1 MRHPGG
7 WVLVV
12 AAALASG
19 CATAQNYL
27 EPDQP
32 VYHGSFAPPA
42 ADRPAA
48 DTIRVVTYN
57 IEVGAH
63 VAEATE
69 VLRSRAELRPA
80 DVFLLQEM
88 DEPGVRAIAEALS
101 LGYVYVPSS
110 HHTKRGRDI
119 GNAIL
124 SPWPIE
130 ESWKVR
136 LPHLA
141 RVSGHA
147 RSAVGAR
154 VRIGDRS
161 VRVYSLHLATLIGL
175 SKHDRREQLEAVI
188 AHASTSAE
196 PVLIAGDFNGKDM
209 AKYLSQR
216 GFTWATR
223 GIGQTSTLLRF
234 SFDHVLVRGLVPAAE
249 PGHGVLRDVPQG
261 ISDHFPVWTLLRF
274 E

>member
-1 MRHPGG
+1 MRLPGG
-7 WVLVV
+7 WAVV
-12 AAALASG
+12 SVALASG
-19 CATAQNYL
+19 CATTAHNYL

-32 VYHGSFAPPA
+32 LYQGSFAPPV
-42 ADRPAA
+42 ADRPVP

-57 IEVGAH
+57 IQVGVH

-69 VLRSRAELRPA
+69 VLRNRSELSQA
-80 DVFLLQEM
+80 DIILLQEM
-88 DEPGVRAIAEALS
+88 DEPGVRAIAEALAI
-101 LGYVYVPSS
+101 GYVYVPSS
-110 HHTKRGRDI
+110 RHLKRGRDI

-130 ESWKVR
+130 ERWKVR

-154 VRIGDRS
+154 VRIGERS
-161 VRVYSLHLATLIGL
+161 LRVYSLHLATLIGL
-175 SKHDRREQLEAVI
+175 SKGQRREQLEAVV
-188 AHASTSAE
+188 AHASASHE
-196 PVLIAGDFNGKDM
+196 PVVIAGDFNGKDM
-209 AKYLSQR
+209 AKHLSER
-216 GFTWATR
+216 GFVWATR
-223 GIGQTSTLLRF
+223 GIGRTSTLLRF
-234 SFDHVLVRGLVPAAE
+234 SFDHVLVRGLVPAAD
-249 PGHGVLRDVPQG
+249 PGHGVLRDVPKG

>member
-1 MRHPGG
+1 MRSPAG
-7 WVLVV
+7 WAVVL
-12 AAALASG
+12 AAAFLSG
-19 CATAQNYL
+19 CATAHNYL

-32 VYHGSFAPPA
+32 LYQGSFAPPA
-42 ADRPAA
+42 VDRPGP

-69 VLRSRAELRPA
+69 VLRDRSELRAA
-80 DVFLLQEM
+80 DVVLLQEM

-110 HHTKRGRDI
+110 RHTKQDRDI

-130 ESWKVR
+130 ERWKVR

-154 VRIGDRS
+154 LRIGGRS
-161 VRVYSLHLATLIGL
+161 LRVYSLHLATLIGL
-175 SKHDRREQLEAVI
+175 GKGQRRDQLEAVI
-188 AHASTSAE
+188 AHASASTD
-196 PVLIAGDFNGKDM
+196 PVVIAGDFNGKDM
-209 AKYLSQR
+209 ARHLARR
-216 GFTWATR
+216 GFVWPTR
-223 GIGQTSTLLRF
+223 GIGRTSTLLRF
-234 SFDHVLVRGLVPAAE
+234 SFDHVLVRGLAPAAD
-249 PGHGVLRDVPQG
+249 PGRGVVRDVPKG
-261 ISDHFPVWTLLRF
+261 ISDHFPVWTSLRF

>member
-1 MRHPGG
+1 MSG
-7 WVLVV
+7 L
-12 AAALASG
+12 LASA
-19 CATAQNYL
+19 CATAHNYL
-27 EPDQP
+27 EPAQP
-32 VYHGSFAPPA
+32 VYEGSFAPP
-42 ADRPAA
+42 PAERSVPDA
-48 DTIRVVTYN
+48 LRVVTYN

-63 VAEATE
+63 VKEATD
-69 VLRSRAELRPA
+69 VLQHRPELSQA
-80 DVFLLQEM
+80 DVIVLQEM

-110 HHTKRGRDI
+110 HHTKQGRDI

-130 ESWKVR
+130 ERWKVR

-154 VRIGDRS
+154 LRIGERS
-161 VRVYSLHLATLIGL
+161 LRVYSLHLATLIGL
-175 SKHDRREQLEAVI
+175 SKQQRREQVGAVA
-188 AHASTSAE
+188 AHASTSQD

-209 AKYLSQR
+209 AEHLSRQ
-216 GFTWATR
+216 GFAWPTR
-223 GIGQTSTLLRF
+223 GIGKTSTLLKF
-234 SFDHVLVRGLVPAAE
+234 SFDHVLVRGLVPAGD
-249 PGHGVLRDVPQG
+249 PGRGVLRDVPPG
-261 ISDHFPVWTLLRF
+261 ISDHYPVWILLRF

>member
-1 MRHPGG
+1 
-7 WVLVV
+7 VS
-12 AAALASG
+12 AALASA
-19 CATAQNYL
+19 CATAHNYL

-32 VYHGSFAPPA
+32 LYHGSFAPPL

-63 VAEATE
+63 VEEATE
-69 VLRSRAELRPA
+69 VLRSRAELRQA
-80 DVFLLQEM
+80 DVVLLQEM

-110 HHTKRGRDI
+110 HNTKRGRDI

-130 ESWKVR
+130 ERWKVR

-154 VRIGDRS
+154 VRIGERS
-161 VRVYSLHLATLIGL
+161 LRVYSLHLATLIGL
-175 SKHDRREQLEAVI
+175 SKRDRREQLEVVI
-188 AHASTSAE
+188 AHASAGE
-196 PVLIAGDFNGKDM
+196 GPLVIAGDFNGKDM
-209 AKYLSQR
+209 AQHLSER
-216 GFTWATR
+216 GFVWATR

-249 PGHGVLRDVPQG
+249 PGHGVLRDVPKG
-261 ISDHFPVWTLLRF
+261 ISDHFPVWTALRF

>member
-1 MRHPGG
+1 MS
-7 WVLVV
+7 
-12 AAALASG
+12 AALVSG
-19 CATAQNYL
+19 CATAHNYL
-27 EPDQP
+27 EPEQP
-32 VYHGSFAPPA
+32 LYQGSFAPPV
-42 ADRPAA
+42 ADRPVPS
-48 DTIRVVTYN
+48 TIRVVTYN

-63 VAEATE
+63 VEEATE
-69 VLRSRAELRPA
+69 VLRNRSELSQA
-80 DVFLLQEM
+80 DVVLLQEM

-110 HHTKRGRDI
+110 HHTKQGRDI

-130 ESWKVR
+130 ERWKVR

-154 VRIGDRS
+154 VRIGERS
-161 VRVYSLHLATLIGL
+161 LRVYSLHLATLIGL
-175 SKHDRREQLEAVI
+175 SKRQRREQLEAVI
-188 AHASTSAE
+188 AHASASEE
-196 PVLIAGDFNGKDM
+196 PVVIAGDFNGKDM
-209 AKYLSQR
+209 AKHLSQR
-216 GFTWATR
+216 GFAWPTR

-249 PGHGVLRDVPQG
+249 PGRGVLRDVPQG

>member
-1 MRHPGG
+1 MRHLAG
-7 WVLVV
+7 WAVV
-12 AAALASG
+12 ASAVLASG
-19 CATAQNYL
+19 CATAHNYL

-32 VYHGSFAPPA
+32 LYQGSFAPPA
-42 ADRPAA
+42 AERPAP

-57 IEVGAH
+57 IQVGLH

-69 VLRSRAELRPA
+69 VLRNRSELGQA
-80 DVFLLQEM
+80 DVVLLQEM

-110 HHTKRGRDI
+110 RHVKRQRDI

-154 VRIGDRS
+154 VRIGERS
-161 VRVYSLHLATLIGL
+161 LRVYSLHLATLIGL
-175 SKHDRREQLEAVI
+175 SKGQRRQQLEAVV
-188 AHASTSAE
+188 AHASASAE
-196 PVLIAGDFNGKDM
+196 PVVIAGDFNGKDM
-209 AKYLSQR
+209 AQHLSRQ

-223 GIGQTSTLLRF
+223 GIGRTSTLLRF

-249 PGHGVLRDVPQG
+249 PGRGVLRDVPSG